1 MDAGEILR
9 RRLRNQRLVG
19 AGAADP
25 AAIVAWFGAMQA
37 QEFGIAK
44 WSVGQRTVGIDDA
57 AVARALDEGLILRTH
72 ALRPTW
78 HFIAA
83 ADLRWIQALTGPRV
97 HSMNGPYYRGHGL
110 DAATAAR
117 TNAVI
122 VDALRGGPALTRDEL
137 AQALAAAGMPATGNR
152 LAYVVMWA
160 ELDGL
165 IANGPMRG
173 SRHTYALVEERAT
186 VQTELSGDE
195 ALAELTRRYFISHGP
210 ATAKDFA
217 WWSSLTLTQV
227 RRGLHLVGTGLS
239 RVDVGGVTYWFDPST
254 VDAGGTGPAAH
265 VLQAYDEYTVA
276 YRESRS
282 LIRSAVETE
291 PPQENASVHS
301 VILDGVLAGVWRARR
316 DGDAIVARLR
326 QVRRLRAGQRRLVDD
341 AFARYAAFAGV
352 PVRVEPA

>member
-25 AAIVAWFGAMQA
+25 AATVAWFGAMQA

-83 ADLRWIQALTGPRV
+83 ADLHWIQALTGPRV

-122 VDALRGGPALTRDEL
+122 VDAL
-137 AQALAAAGMPATGNR
+137 
-152 LAYVVMWA
+152 
-160 ELDGL
+160 
-165 IANGPMRG
+165 
-173 SRHTYALVEERAT
+173 
-186 VQTELSGDE
+186 
-195 ALAELTRRYFISHGP
+195 
-210 ATAKDFA
+210 
-217 WWSSLTLTQV
+217 
-227 RRGLHLVGTGLS
+227 
-239 RVDVGGVTYWFDPST
+239 
-254 VDAGGTGPAAH
+254 
-265 VLQAYDEYTVA
+265 
-276 YRESRS
+276 
-282 LIRSAVETE
+282 
-291 PPQENASVHS
+291 
-301 VILDGVLAGVWRARR
+301 
-316 DGDAIVARLR
+316 
-326 QVRRLRAGQRRLVDD
+326 
-341 AFARYAAFAGV
+341 
-352 PVRVEPA
+352 